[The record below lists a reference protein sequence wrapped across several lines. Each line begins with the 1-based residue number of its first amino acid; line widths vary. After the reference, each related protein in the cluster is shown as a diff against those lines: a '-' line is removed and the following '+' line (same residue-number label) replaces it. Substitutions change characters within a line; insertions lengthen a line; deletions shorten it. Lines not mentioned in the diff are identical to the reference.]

1 VPNGNERGSSYTRR
15 ARKAWLLSP
24 AAGWGGDG
32 IDVPCWTCGV
42 LVGTDLELFADRLIP
57 ACQGGTYRRDNIA
70 PHCALCSHRQGQAIM
85 RARRTQAASA
95 TWLAGHL
102 YLASCPA

>member
-1 VPNGNERGSSYTRR
+1 MPNGNDRGSSYDR
-15 ARKAWLLSP
+15 ARRKAWLVSA

-32 IDVPCWTCGV
+32 IDVPCWSCGV

-70 PHCALCSHRQGQAIM
+70 PHCALCSHQQGQAIM

-95 TWLAGHL
+95 AWLASHL
-102 YLASCPA
+102 YLCRV